1 MLFFYIAL
9 VIITVIVKKITILYK
24 KNKPIGEIMK
34 IHIIS
39 EQVGLEGYW
48 ITDILDGIA
57 KESLKKN
64 ITIVDYDGSAI
75 DLSPEAPRPIVLAIG
90 YSMHWME
97 KTCEELKQN
106 NILPVLVNADNGLI
120 AEMLGPVGTV
130 SFGIRRS
137 VYEVL
142 SYLVAIKR
150 SKIAFF
156 GAHLDVYADDI
167 KAEEF
172 LHLVN
177 FWGLDI
183 SAKDIYR
190 SDKIDSCFDKI
201 KPFLENYNAVFCT
214 SDAAAAFLIE
224 KCHDMGLRVPQD
236 IAIIGFGNARFSE
249 RFSPTITTVENNHI
263 ELGRQAVKLH
273 QLLQKNTDI
282 NSASISVDCP
292 LILRQSTPGAIPSNH
307 TAIIKNECKVP
318 SYEADPDFMRA
329 LMAEE
334 LLKNWDDIDKAIA
347 FGLVHNKTVVS
358 IAEGL
363 YISVSAVKYRIKK
376 MLISTDLKTKAEL
389 AKLIK
394 KYNLI

>member
-1 MLFFYIAL
+1 
-9 VIITVIVKKITILYK
+9 
-24 KNKPIGEIMK
+24 MK
-34 IHIIS
+34 LHIIS

-64 ITIVDYDGSAI
+64 IAIVDYNGGSI

-106 NILPVLVNADNGLI
+106 NILPILVNADNGLI
-120 AEMLGPVGTV
+120 ADMLGPIGTV
-130 SFGIRRS
+130 SFGIRRA

-142 SYLVAIKR
+142 SYLISIKR
-150 SKIAFF
+150 SKIALF
-156 GAHLDVYADDI
+156 GAHLDVYSDDV
-167 KAEEF
+167 KSEEF
-172 LHLVN
+172 LRLVN
-177 FWGLDI
+177 FWDLNLSNRDVF
-183 SAKDIYR
+183 R
-190 SDKIDSCFDKI
+190 SDSIASCFEKI
-201 KPFLENYNAVFCT
+201 KPFLENYNAIFCT
-214 SDAAAAFLIE
+214 SDAAAAYLIE
-224 KCHDMGLRVPQD
+224 KCQALGLKVPQD
-236 IAIIGFGNARFSE
+236 VAIIGFGNARFTE
-249 RFSPTITTVENNHI
+249 KFSPAITTVENNYV

-282 NSASISVDCP
+282 NAASISVDCP
-292 LILRQSTPGAIPSNH
+292 IIFRNSTPGITPSHNPIP
-307 TAIIKNECKVP
+307 TKNEGKVP
-318 SYEADPDFMRA
+318 SYDADPDFMKA

-347 FGLVHNKTVVS
+347 FGLVNNKTVVS

-376 MLISTDLKTKAEL
+376 MLVSTALKTKAEL
-389 AKLIK
+389 IKLIK

>member
-1 MLFFYIAL
+1 MKLH
-9 VIITVIVKKITILYK
+9 IL
-24 KNKPIGEIMK
+24 
-34 IHIIS
+34 S

-64 ITIVDYDGSAI
+64 ITVVDYHGGSI
-75 DLSPEAPRPIVLAIG
+75 DLSQEAPRPIVLAIG

-97 KTCEELKQN
+97 KTCEELKEN
-106 NILPVLVNADNGLI
+106 NILPILVNADNGLI

-130 SFGIRRS
+130 NFGIRRA
-137 VYEVL
+137 VYDVL
-142 SYLVAIKR
+142 SYLIAIKR

-156 GAHLDVYADDI
+156 GAHLDVYSDDV
-167 KAEEF
+167 KSDEF
-172 LHLVN
+172 LRLVN
-177 FWGLDI
+177 FWDLNLSNQDV
-183 SAKDIYR
+183 YR
-190 SDKIDSCFDKI
+190 SESIESCFEKL
-201 KPFLENYNAVFCT
+201 KPFIANYNAVFCT
-214 SDAAAAFLIE
+214 SDAAAAYLIE
-224 KCHDMGLRVPQD
+224 KCQNMGLRVPQD

-249 RFSPTITTVENNHI
+249 HFTPAITTVENNYV

-282 NSASISVDCP
+282 NAASISVDCP
-292 LILRQSTPGAIPSNH
+292 IIFRNSTPGSIPTNH
-307 TAIIKNECKVP
+307 PTIVKSEGKAP

-347 FGLVHNKTVVS
+347 FGLVNNKTVVS

-376 MLISTDLKTKAEL
+376 MLVCTDLKTKTEL

-394 KYNLI
+394 QYNLI